1 MNVYY
6 SSDNRRSQ
14 GVQLGFHTEAS
25 ESMSFEAILN
35 LLRTRRISFLGLTN
49 TGLDDV
55 AGEML
60 ADALAVT
67 PPRATNQVSSK
78 PEVLDLT
85 QIDFGSEVRYRLG
98 EAGDSGGAGRRA
110 RALELVQRPGAEG
123 TLLSCDPNKHLHS
136 SGALERA

>member
-1 MNVYY
+1 MNAYY

-14 GVQLGFHTEAS
+14 GVQLGFHTEVS

-85 QIDFGSEVRYRLG
+85 QIAFGSEVRDRLEDAG
-98 EAGDSGGAGRRA
+98 EQAGVRVHLSSCNGPALRA
-110 RALELVQRPGAEG
+110 R
-123 TLLSCDPNKHLHS
+123 C
-136 SGALERA
+136 

>member
-1 MNVYY
+1 MYIIPLTI
-6 SSDNRRSQ
+6 DGRR
-14 GVQLGFHTEAS
+14 GFS
-25 ESMSFEAILN
+25 WAILN

-60 ADALAVT
+60 ADALADT

-85 QIDFGSEVRYRLG
+85 QIAFGSEVRDRLE
-98 EAGDSGGAGRRA
+98 EAGEQAGVRVHLSSSNGPALRA
-110 RALELVQRPGAEG
+110 R
-123 TLLSCDPNKHLHS
+123 C
-136 SGALERA
+136 